1 MSKPTTHF
9 RGPDSTQISIS
20 LPTALL
26 EAVNELA
33 KEAQRPRSNL
43 ITVILTK
50 AVEADAAAKALA
62 KDTAKPKKA
71 K

>member
-33 KEAQRPRSNL
+33 KDAQRPRSNL

-62 KDTAKPKKA
+62 KDTAKPKKT

>member
-9 RGPDSTQISIS
+9 RGPASTQISIS

-26 EAVNELA
+26 EAVNDMA
-33 KEAQRPRSNL
+33 KKAQRPRSNL
-43 ITVILTK
+43 ITVILTQ
-50 AVEADAAAKALA
+50 AVEADAAAKANL
-62 KDTAKPKKA
+62 KPKKT

>member
-62 KDTAKPKKA
+62 KDTAKPKKN

>member
-62 KDTAKPKKA
+62 KDTAKPKKT

>member
-62 KDTAKPKKA
+62 KDTVKHKKT

>member
-1 MSKPTTHF
+1 MPKPTTHF

-62 KDTAKPKKA
+62 KGNSKAKKA

>member
-1 MSKPTTHF
+1 MSKPATHF

-26 EAVNELA
+26 EAVNAMA
-33 KEAQRPRSNL
+33 KKEQRPRSNL
-43 ITVILTK
+43 IAVILTK
-50 AVEADAAAKALA
+50 AAEKFAEEEEFAKAA
-62 KDTAKPKKA
+62 SKPKKT

>member
-50 AVEADAAAKALA
+50 AVEADAVAKALA
-62 KDTAKPKKA
+62 KATAKPKKT

>member
-26 EAVNELA
+26 EAVNDLA

-62 KDTAKPKKA
+62 KDTVKPKKT

>member
-62 KDTAKPKKA
+62 KDTVKPKKT

>member
-33 KEAQRPRSNL
+33 KDAQRPRSNL

>member
-1 MSKPTTHF
+1 MSKPATHF

-26 EAVNELA
+26 EAVNVLA

-50 AVEADAAAKALA
+50 AVEADAAEKALKAAAA
-62 KDTAKPKKA
+62 KQKKSR
-71 K
+71 

>member
-26 EAVNELA
+26 EAVNVLA

-43 ITVILTK
+43 ITVILTQ

-62 KDTAKPKKA
+62 KAASKSKKT

>member
-9 RGPDSTQISIS
+9 RGPDSTQISRS

-26 EAVNELA
+26 EAVNDMA
-33 KEAQRPRSNL
+33 KKAQRPRSNL
-43 ITVILTK
+43 ITVILTQ
-50 AVEADAAAKALA
+50 AVEADAAAKANL
-62 KDTAKPKKA
+62 KPKKT

>member
-9 RGPDSTQISIS
+9 RSPDSTQISIS

-26 EAVNELA
+26 EAVNVLA

-43 ITVILTK
+43 ITVILTQ
-50 AVEADAAAKALA
+50 AVEADAAAKA
-62 KDTAKPKKA
+62 KSKPKKT

>member
-62 KDTAKPKKA
+62 KDTAKPKKTN
-71 K
+71 

>member
-1 MSKPTTHF
+1 MSKPATHF

-26 EAVNELA
+26 EAVNVLA

-50 AVEADAAAKALA
+50 AVEADAAAKAFQVA
-62 KDTAKPKKA
+62 AQKPKKG

>member
-1 MSKPTTHF
+1 MTKPTTHF

-26 EAVNELA
+26 EAINVIA
-33 KEAQRPRSNL
+33 KKEQRPRSNL
-43 ITVILTK
+43 ISVILTK
-50 AVEADAAAKALA
+50 AVENFVAAEELAKATSKA
-62 KDTAKPKKA
+62 KKA